1 MEIVKLSNKQNFV
14 RLKKKKFHGNQFTK
28 AKKQNVVSVQHEVA
42 SSSGR
47 KLVGKK
53 YQCND
58 TNKSINN
65 NENYLCIVNF
75 WNLKNLV
82 SLLKCPECNST
93 ITLTDNLTSR
103 KGFCHLFKISCTCCD
118 WNESSY
124 TSVKCSTTDKSQGK
138 TVFEANLCAVVAFR
152 EIGKG
157 FSGMEKFT
165 KCMNMFSMTNK
176 KGYLDIENQKEQL
189 GYEAGG
195 F

>member
-1 MEIVKLSNKQNFV
+1 MEIVILSKKQYFV
-14 RLKKKKFHGNQFTK
+14 RLKKFHGNQFTK

-93 ITLTDNLTSR
+93 IFYFKEPLRLSHILHPRQNLESTSTPT
-103 KGFCHLFKISCTCCD
+103 HLSAMIPDT
-118 WNESSY
+118 
-124 TSVKCSTTDKSQGK
+124 
-138 TVFEANLCAVVAFR
+138 
-152 EIGKG
+152 
-157 FSGMEKFT
+157 
-165 KCMNMFSMTNK
+165 
-176 KGYLDIENQKEQL
+176 
-189 GYEAGG
+189 
-195 F
+195 